1 VCGIWLATSMLMRRL
16 TSPLAL
22 AMLLMAIVP
31 VTSVAA
37 SSRNDVVGT
46 WRGSAEEFSSPHI
59 QGRAQVTVDVMP
71 DGRWISVW
79 RQAGRERRSTG
90 TWRLTPEL
98 IVFEADSAEAVP
110 PRLSL
115 RHRGDV
121 VYGTALA
128 PLPEGR
134 SAIVAIALTHVAST
148 PVASRPGL

>member
-1 VCGIWLATSMLMRRL
+1 MRRL
-16 TSPLAL
+16 AFVRVLST
-22 AMLLMAIVP
+22 LLLVVVP
-31 VTSVAA
+31 ATGVAA
-37 SSRNDVVGT
+37 AQPSDVVGT

-59 QGRAQVTVDVMP
+59 QGRAQITVEVMP
-71 DGRWISVW
+71 DGRWTSRW

-90 TWRLTPEL
+90 SWRLTPDL
-98 IVFEADSAEAVP
+98 IVFEADSREPVP

-134 SAIVAIALTHVAST
+134 STIVSIALTRVAWP

>member
-1 VCGIWLATSMLMRRL
+1 MRRL
-16 TSPLAL
+16 AFVRVLST
-22 AMLLMAIVP
+22 LLLVVVP
-31 VTSVAA
+31 ATGVAA
-37 SSRNDVVGT
+37 AQPSDVVGT

-59 QGRAQVTVDVMP
+59 QGRAQITVEVMP
-71 DGRWISVW
+71 DGRWTSLW

-90 TWRLTPEL
+90 SWRLTPDL
-98 IVFEADSAEAVP
+98 IVFEADSREPVP

-134 SAIVAIALTHVAST
+134 STIVSIALTRVAWP

>member
-1 VCGIWLATSMLMRRL
+1 MRRL
-16 TSPLAL
+16 AFVRVLST
-22 AMLLMAIVP
+22 LLLVVVP
-31 VTSVAA
+31 ATGVAA
-37 SSRNDVVGT
+37 AQPSDVVGT

-59 QGRAQVTVDVMP
+59 QGRAQITVEVMP
-71 DGRWISVW
+71 DGRWTSVW

-90 TWRLTPEL
+90 SWRLTPDL
-98 IVFEADSAEAVP
+98 IVFEADSREPVP

-134 SAIVAIALTHVAST
+134 STIVSIALTRVALP